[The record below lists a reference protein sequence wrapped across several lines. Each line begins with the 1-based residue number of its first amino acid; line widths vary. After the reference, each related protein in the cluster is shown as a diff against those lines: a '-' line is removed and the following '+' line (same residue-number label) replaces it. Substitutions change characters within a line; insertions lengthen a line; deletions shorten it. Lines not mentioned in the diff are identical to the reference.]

1 MAQALR
7 NPSRQRRL
15 PSANNLSANN
25 LSANNLSANN
35 LGANNLGAI
44 DLSGITELQAIT
56 KKGAFAPFLYRGA
69 ESRQRIRI

>member
-25 LSANNLSANN
+25 LSANNL
-35 LGANNLGAI
+35 GAI
-44 DLSGITELQAIT
+44 DLSGITELQAVT

>member
-7 NPSRQRRL
+7 NPSRQRL
-15 PSANNLSANN
+15 PKAANLS
-25 LSANNLSANN
+25 SNN
-35 LGANNLGAI
+35 LGANHLGAI
-44 DLSGITELQAIT
+44 DLSGITELQAVT

>member
-1 MAQALR
+1 MAQVLR

-25 LSANNLSANN
+25 LSANNL
-35 LGANNLGAI
+35 GAI
-44 DLSGITELQAIT
+44 DLSGITELQAVT

>member
-1 MAQALR
+1 MAQVLR

-25 LSANNLSANN
+25 LNANNLS
-35 LGANNLGAI
+35 ANNLGAI
-44 DLSGITELQAIT
+44 DLSGITELQAVT